1 MAYEDGEEEEA
12 VPLEELFHEL
22 QARFAEISRDSPRSG
37 AEMRFPSH
45 EAPAGGGSSLQA
57 RLSGASSPTASR
69 SPSSRRGHRLP
80 RPRPRL
86 LHHQRRARPSACRP
100 SSGRSRASGWS
111 ATRRRS
117 TSRGAIC
124 GARLAR
130 DHPRSPEI
138 TRDHPEI
145 TPRRRFDDLGYL
157 LQMNAAER
165 AAVAEGVGMKP
176 GHAGK
181 FVKHGFEAPVA

>member
-69 SPSSRRGHRLP
+69 SPSLGVATACLVPDPGRFATSGAPAP
-80 RPRPRL
+80 R
-86 LHHQRRARPSACRP
+86 HAGRRA
-100 SSGRSRASGWS
+100 
-111 ATRRRS
+111 
-117 TSRGAIC
+117 
-124 GARLAR
+124 GARG
-130 DHPRSPEI
+130 
-138 TRDHPEI
+138 
-145 TPRRRFDDLGYL
+145 RRAGALRGGVR
-157 LQMNAAER
+157 R
-165 AAVAEGVGMKP
+165 AGCNLRR
-176 GHAGK
+176 
-181 FVKHGFEAPVA
+181 